1 MREFLGI
8 GLFRSQRFKLRQ
20 GFVEFALLRQ
30 ALGLRKRGVRREGLL
45 RLLSFDFSLAGGS
58 WEQEGK
64 KQESAQK
71 PRSKAESAM
80 KKYGQ
85 HGRPPARES
94 SPVCRADAF
103 APRGTGHLS
112 VTAWDP

>member
-30 ALGLRKRGVRREGLL
+30 ALGLCKRGVRRGLL
-45 RLLSFDFSLAGGS
+45 RLRSFDFSLAGGS

-64 KQESAQK
+64 NRKVRKSFV
-71 PRSKAESAM
+71 PRRKA
-80 KKYGQ
+80 
-85 HGRPPARES
+85 P
-94 SPVCRADAF
+94 
-103 APRGTGHLS
+103 
-112 VTAWDP
+112 